1 MLGSRS
7 APRAGIVEKDSDEF
21 NIARWQN
28 FKESGVGKEILTY
41 GDLMQIVDLIK
52 SSEGFSEFHMKVGEI
67 ELHLRRAGGEGP
79 HAGTVPAVAPTAAPA
94 AATQAAPTAAVQ
106 QATPSTKLA
115 AAAKAAPAAAANFP
129 PGSVIIKSPMV
140 GTFYRRPE
148 PGAKPFVEVGQK
160 IAADTTVCIIEVM
173 KLFNSIP
180 AGKAGTVTHILV
192 DDGAPV
198 ESGQL
203 LIVIDPK

>member
-1 MLGSRS
+1 M
-7 APRAGIVEKDSDEF
+7 
-21 NIARWQN
+21 
-28 FKESGVGKEILTY
+28 GKEILTY

-67 ELHLRRAGGEGP
+67 ELHLRRTGSEGA
-79 HAGTVPAVAPTAAPA
+79 HAAIPGVMPA
-94 AATQAAPTAAVQ
+94 AATAQAATPAAVQ
-106 QATPSTKLA
+106 QPA
-115 AAAKAAPAAAANFP
+115 AAAKPSPPAKAAPAAAASFP
-129 PGSVIIKSPMV
+129 AGSVIIKSPMV

-148 PGAKPFVEVGQK
+148 PGAKPFVEIGQK

-180 AGKAGTVTHILV
+180 AGKAGTITHILA

-198 ESGQL
+198 DSGQL
-203 LIVIDPK
+203 LIVIDPSK